1 MNCIVFQRFLVYI
14 DCMMH
19 NFKISEENAGVRID
33 KFLAKVIPQ
42 ISRSQ
47 IQKLFADDLCFVNG
61 GVVKKSYVLA
71 LRNAVLVKSF
81 GIKKLDDAM
90 SDEFLKFICKSSDYL
105 VLDKPPGIAVHGEN
119 SIVDTLSGLLSDYFL
134 DCERPGIVH
143 RLDKQTSG
151 CLLVARNQNALEYFQ
166 KQFKSRTV
174 KKFYFALVKGKLPHS
189 QGIIDSPIGRDF
201 HHRKRMAISSQ
212 SSGKAAISK
221 FKVID
226 EYFDCS
232 LVEIEL
238 LTGRTHQIRVH
249 MQAIG
254 HPVIGDGVYGERIL
268 NEKFRKNFGLD
279 RQFLHAHRL
288 EFSDLRKKR
297 IKAVSP
303 LPEDLRAVLDKMKT
317 RL

>member
-1 MNCIVFQRFLVYI
+1 MQY
-14 DCMMH
+14 
-19 NFKISEENAGVRID
+19 NFKISEENAGERID
-33 KFLAKVIPQ
+33 KFLVKVIPQ

-47 IQKLFADDLCFVNG
+47 IQKLFKDELCLVNG
-61 GVVKKSYVLA
+61 AAVKKSYVLI
-71 LRNAVLVKSF
+71 LHDEVFVKSLSVM
-81 GIKKLDDAM
+81 KDDGAV
-90 SDEFLKFICKSSDYL
+90 SDATLRFVCKSSDYL
-105 VLDKPPGIAVHGEN
+105 VLDKPPGIAVHGEH
-119 SIVDTLSGLLSDYFL
+119 SIADLLSGLLSDDFI
-134 DCERPGIVH
+134 DHERPGIVH

-151 CLLVARNQNALEYFQ
+151 CLLVARNQKALEYFQ
-166 KQFKSRTV
+166 KQFKGRTV
-174 KKFYFALVKGKLPHS
+174 KKFYYALVKGKLPHS
-189 QGIIDSPIGRDF
+189 QGIVDSPIGRDL
-201 HHRKRMAISSQ
+201 HHRKRMAISSH

-254 HPVIGDGVYGERIL
+254 HPVIGDGVYGERSL
-268 NEKFRKNFGLD
+268 NEKFRKDFGLG

-288 EFSDLRKKR
+288 EFSDLKKRR

-303 LPEDLRAVLDKMKT
+303 LAEDLQVVLDKMND
-317 RL
+317 